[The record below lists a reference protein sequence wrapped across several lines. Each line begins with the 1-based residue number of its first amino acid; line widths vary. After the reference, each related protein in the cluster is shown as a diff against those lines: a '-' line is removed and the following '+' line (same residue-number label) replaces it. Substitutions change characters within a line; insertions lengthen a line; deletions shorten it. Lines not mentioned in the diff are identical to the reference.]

1 MPDHSAASL
10 SSVSDVLD
18 RMQRKLQDFMDLLKE
33 EQQAIRTLSFGQ
45 FSIVTEKKTGLL
57 DEIREIE
64 SERRELTANRE
75 TGSRDMLFQKI
86 EQKERRLAD
95 LIVATDHL
103 NRFNA
108 DLIGQS
114 LAFLTGSLR
123 MWQQSPA
130 SAALYSH
137 SGSMVTQTAHGIG
150 VKG

>member
-1 MPDHSAASL
+1 MSTQCAASH
-10 SSVSDVLD
+10 SSLDEVLD
-18 RMQRKLQDFMDLLKE
+18 RMQRKLQDFIGLLND

-45 FSIVTEKKTGLL
+45 FTTVTEKKTCLL
-57 DEIREIE
+57 EEIRQIE
-64 SERRELTANRE
+64 SERRGLSADVTPS
-75 TGSRDMLFQKI
+75 GDVLMQQI
-86 EQKERRLAD
+86 GQKEKRLTE
-95 LIVATDHL
+95 LIIATDRM

-137 SGSMVTQTAHGIG
+137 SGSMVPHTGHGIG